1 MSVIVYTCPFVPG
14 EWIAAHGLQPRR
26 IIPHAAEAHAGIGC
40 AAGLCPFARAF
51 ANHVIGD
58 RQLRGAVFTTGCDQ
72 MRRMY
77 DLVNGRTAV
86 KMFLLNVPK
95 VWRSAECVQLYIDE
109 LRRMGRWLCDLGGRA
124 LADETLAE
132 TMIDFDQHRQ
142 AVRGAGCR
150 TQPSC
155 SWHDGFIKLAPIGGP
170 LLAGEL
176 ALFDLIDRLGGR
188 IMLDATETGELSMPA
203 EFDPG
208 RLREDPVRELAR
220 AYFESIAAVW
230 KRPNTGLFEWTG
242 RMCAERQVQGVICHR
257 LVWCDLWHAE
267 VYRLRQA
274 LGLPFLDLDVSDD
287 GVCERTTGRIQAFME
302 TLQ

>member
-95 VWRSAECVQLYIDE
+95 VWRVPNASSCILTNSAGWDDGCAIWAVGLW
-109 LRRMGRWLCDLGGRA
+109 RMRRWL
-124 LADETLAE
+124 
-132 TMIDFDQHRQ
+132 
-142 AVRGAGCR
+142 
-150 TQPSC
+150 
-155 SWHDGFIKLAPIGGP
+155 
-170 LLAGEL
+170 
-176 ALFDLIDRLGGR
+176 
-188 IMLDATETGELSMPA
+188 
-203 EFDPG
+203 
-208 RLREDPVRELAR
+208 
-220 AYFESIAAVW
+220 
-230 KRPNTGLFEWTG
+230 RP
-242 RMCAERQVQGVICHR
+242 
-257 LVWCDLWHAE
+257 
-267 VYRLRQA
+267 
-274 LGLPFLDLDVSDD
+274 
-287 GVCERTTGRIQAFME
+287 
-302 TLQ
+302 